1 MPAKSARDARILI
14 VDDQEANVRLLEGIL
29 RRAAGFSNLRSTT
42 DSREAVTLYS
52 EFQPDLILLDLHM
65 PHLDG
70 FRVMEELKL
79 LIPPESYV
87 PILVL
92 TADIT
97 PEAKQRA
104 LAGGAKDFLTK
115 PFDPTEVRLRIENL
129 LETRF
134 LYLEMEQ
141 RVRARTQELE
151 DAHVEVLER
160 LALAAEYRD
169 DDTGE
174 HTKRVGRIS
183 SLLARAHGLRFG
195 MHNHWWEF
203 EPLGGQQLFEVLGL
217 QRAAPLHDVGKI
229 GIPDSILLKPG
240 RLTPEEFEFM
250 KTHTT
255 IGAKILSG
263 GRFPLLQV
271 AQGIALTHHERWDG
285 AGYPQGLRAESIPL
299 PGRIVAVADAFD
311 AMTSARPYKAAWP
324 VAKAVA
330 ELERCAGTQFDP
342 KIVEAFLSLQ
352 KDPLASIDL
361 DLPASPSR
369 SAGGRR

>member
-1 MPAKSARDARILI
+1 MAADRVRDARILI
-14 VDDQEANVRLLEGIL
+14 VDDQEANVALLEGIL
-29 RRAAGFSNLRSTT
+29 QRVAGSYNYKSTT
-42 DSREAVTLYS
+42 DSRVVLALYS

-70 FRVMEELKL
+70 FGVMEELKP
-79 LIPPESYV
+79 LIPEESFL

-115 PFDPTEVRLRIENL
+115 PFDSTEVRLRIENL

-134 LYLEMEQ
+134 LHLEMEQ
-141 RVRARTQELE
+141 RVRARTRELE
-151 DAHVEVLER
+151 DAHVEVVER

-183 SLLARAHGLRFG
+183 AVLARAHGLPPG
-195 MHNHWWEF
+195 
-203 EPLGGQQLFEVLGL
+203 EVTVIR
-217 QRAAPLHDVGKI
+217 RAAPLHDVGKI

-263 GRFPLLQV
+263 GRFPLLRV
-271 AQGIALTHHERWDG
+271 AEGIALTHHERWDG
-285 AGYPQGLRAESIPL
+285 GGYPQGLRGESIPL

-311 AMTSARPYKAAWP
+311 AMTRARPYKAAWP
-324 VAKAVA
+324 VAQAVA
-330 ELERCAGTQFDP
+330 ELERCAGKQFDP
-342 KIVEAFLSLQ
+342 KIVEAFLALLA
-352 KDPLASIDL
+352 DPAASIEL

>member
-79 LIPPESYV
+79 LIPTESYV

-97 PEAKQRA
+97 PEAKQLA

-134 LYLEMEQ
+134 LYLDMEQ

-183 SLLARAHGLRFG
+183 SLLAGAHEVGGSSIVVGMARNGTTFG
-195 MHNHWWEF
+195 VRLPGSDEWYLAPSPPVGHALYYSGQGPETSAPDIGDSALL
-203 EPLGGQQLFEVLGL
+203 ELVGLGGP
-217 QRAAPLHDVGKI
+217 AAAGSPAVAGFVGGTMADAI
-229 GIPDSILLKPG
+229 
-240 RLTPEEFEFM
+240 RLTTDMDRICTGRSSRFKLALLDFRGTPIAVDVRRVVE
-250 KTHTT
+250 TGITPRINT
-255 IGAKILSG
+255 GILHVSDGSG
-263 GRFPLLQV
+263 QV
-271 AQGIALTHHERWDG
+271 G
-285 AGYPQGLRAESIPL
+285 AG
-299 PGRIVAVADAFD
+299 VAVA
-311 AMTSARPYKAAWP
+311 P
-324 VAKAVA
+324 V
-330 ELERCAGTQFDP
+330 ECF
-342 KIVEAFLSLQ
+342 
-352 KDPLASIDL
+352 
-361 DLPASPSR
+361 R
-369 SAGGRR
+369 SALLALDRKLCS

>member
-29 RRAAGFSNLRSTT
+29 RRAAGFSDLRGTT

-134 LYLEMEQ
+134 LYLDMEQ

-183 SLLARAHGLRFG
+183 SLLARAHGL
-195 MHNHWWEF
+195 
-203 EPLGGQQLFEVLGL
+203 PPAEVVVIR
-217 QRAAPLHDVGKI
+217 RAAPLHDVGKI

-342 KIVEAFLSLQ
+342 KIIEAFLSLQ
-352 KDPLASIDL
+352 KDPLASTDL